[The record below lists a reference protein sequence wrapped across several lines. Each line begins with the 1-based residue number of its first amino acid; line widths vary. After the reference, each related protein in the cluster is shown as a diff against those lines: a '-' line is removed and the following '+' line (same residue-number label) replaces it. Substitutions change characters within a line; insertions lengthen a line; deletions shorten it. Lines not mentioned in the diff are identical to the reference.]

1 MTDTHHSAPDDVLM
15 GYATGTLAKAF
26 DLVLATHVSLSDDA
40 RARLETFEAL
50 GGAVLDDMDAE
61 DLESAS
67 VNEVSFEQTMAKI
80 LGTLPPEP
88 KTPAATNK
96 ATFPTPLQNVVGGD
110 EDAVQWR
117 SLAGGVKQCVL
128 HSDDGGTARLLL
140 IPAGRA
146 MPVHSHNGA
155 EMTLVLKGAFRDEGG
170 VFARGDLEVAD
181 TQVTHQPIA
190 DPGED
195 CICLVATD
203 AKLKF
208 QSLLPRLAQPFIGI

>member
-1 MTDTHHSAPDDVLM
+1 MTDTHHSAPDNVLM

-50 GGAVLDDMDAE
+50 GGAVLDDMDTD
-61 DLESAS
+61 DLEAAP
-67 VNEVSFEQTMAKI
+67 VDEASFEQTMAKI
-80 LGTLPPEP
+80 VGAAPSALQ
-88 KTPAATNK
+88 TPTTAIAG
-96 ATFPTPLQNVVGGD
+96 TFPGPLQSVVGGD

-117 SLAGGVKQCVL
+117 SLGGGVKQCVL
-128 HSDDGGTARLLL
+128 HSDDNGTARLLL